1 MVIAII
7 ITTIV
12 IFVLSRL
19 SKVGFILD
27 LISYKTQEIIEQ
39 ILSIVIAV
47 LIIGLLVLTVF
58 VLVKVLL

>member
-19 SKVGFILD
+19 SKVGFVLD
-27 LISYKTQEIIEQ
+27 LISYETQEKIEQ
-39 ILSIVIAV
+39 ILSVIMSV
-47 LIIGLLVLTVF
+47 LFIGGIILTAF

>member
-27 LISYKTQEIIEQ
+27 LISYETQEKIEQ
-39 ILSIVIAV
+39 ILSVIMSV
-47 LIIGLLVLTVF
+47 LFIGGIILTAF